1 MKRRLTIILTA
12 VAMLAMAVEPALA
25 STKPMVG

>member
-12 VAMLAMAVEPALA
+12 VAMLAIAAEPALA
-25 STKPMVG
+25 QVKPMVG